1 VKHNHIYKTGGQD
14 APSKKIENPRAPDET
29 DQVPKPLLEMY
40 KDAIIAALDIM
51 RKSTIAEKQPF
62 KARAYAKV
70 IAQLKELPSVST
82 YADVEHLEGVGEKIR
97 EKIIEILATGSLQSA
112 ERALLRN
119 HLDAHEAFLNVY
131 GVGPAKAQEI
141 VAAGIYTI
149 DALRAEFKRIEA
161 IIVENTTK
169 KKKKS
174 EHTKIPKYY
183 NENTAIG
190 LKYYESLLERIP
202 RQEMLLHNSK
212 LTSMLSPEF
221 PFQMEVVGSFRRQ
234 AETSGDI
241 DALIRIPREM
251 NVGLANC
258 VFKAYIE
265 KLQIVG
271 YINEILAIGD
281 HKCMAICS
289 IAPGKYRRLDLLL
302 TPYDEY
308 PYAILYFTG
317 SDKFNVAYRAYCLT
331 KGYTLNEHTM
341 TPTNPTTPQ
350 PPLMNSEADI
360 FRFLNLQYIEPQNRV
375 NSNQIIPMAT
385 GGILSHLHNILKS
398 HS

>member
-1 VKHNHIYKTGGQD
+1 
-14 APSKKIENPRAPDET
+14 
-29 DQVPKPLLEMY
+29 MY

-70 IAQLKELPSVST
+70 IAQLKEIPSVSS

-97 EKIIEILATGSLQSA
+97 EKILEILATGSLQSA
-112 ERALLRN
+112 ERAKERN
-119 HLDAHEAFLNVY
+119 HLDAHEAFMNVY

-149 DALRAEFKRIEA
+149 DALREEFKRIEG
-161 IIVENTTK
+161 IIAENKK

-190 LKYYESLLERIP
+190 LKYYEVLLERIP

-212 LTSMLSPEF
+212 LASMMRPEF
-221 PFQMEVVGSFRRQ
+221 TFEVVGSFRRQ

-241 DALIRIPREM
+241 DVLIRIPQGMSIEVANLLFRE
-251 NVGLANC
+251 
-258 VFKAYIE
+258 YIE
-265 KLQIVG
+265 ILQISG
-271 YINEILAIGD
+271 YINEILAIGE

-289 IAPGKYRRLDLLL
+289 IEPGKYRRLDLLL
-302 TPYDEY
+302 TPYEEY

-341 TPTNPTTPQ
+341 APTSPTTPQ
-350 PPLMNSEADI
+350 PPSMTSETDI
-360 FRFLNLQYIEPQNRV
+360 FRFLGLQYIEPQNRV
-375 NSNQIIPMAT
+375 NSNQIIPIAT

-398 HS
+398 HL